1 MKIYP
6 LAYRKRVLHKKK
18 HSKWKMQK
26 KLKIHK
32 LRKIVTTKLFLF
44 TKQITYK

>member
-26 KLKIHK
+26 KIENSQ
-32 LRKIVTTKLFLF
+32 TTKNRND
-44 TKQITYK
+44 